1 MGKKA
6 DPKSELI
13 DAQFLGS
20 AAADIQIDRFNDYF
34 AGLQKKDE
42 DRPMP
47 KTSNLDGLDLE
58 LSQSTKQ
65 FDQVL
70 AMKKKLDKGVREPS
84 PLIENNK
91 MLESLDLNVGM
102 DAILKLQNK
111 WGSGS
116 NSKPQPLVKVQ

>member
-1 MGKKA
+1 
-6 DPKSELI
+6 
-13 DAQFLGS
+13 
-20 AAADIQIDRFNDYF
+20 
-34 AGLQKKDE
+34 
-42 DRPMP
+42 MP

-65 FDQVL
+65 FEQVL

-116 NSKPQPLVKVQ
+116 NSKPQSLVKVQ